1 MTLRRAAGAC
11 GLLLMAWGAWLLVR
25 QPEPWRIALWLAGA
39 VAVHDGLVAPLVF
52 AVGSLAAAAGL
63 RLRGVPRAALIVA
76 GSLTAIALPPLLRPG
91 AAANPTAL
99 PLDYL
104 RNWLL
109 TMAAIAVLTL
119 LYLGARAVRRRAGR
133 SAPQVDEV
141 PPRRLP

>member
-1 MTLRRAAGAC
+1 MRSRYVLGAL
-11 GLLLMAWGAWLLVR
+11 GLALMAWGGLLLVR

-39 VAVHDGLVAPLVF
+39 VVVHDGFVAPLVC
-52 AVGSLAAAAGL
+52 AIAALTAAAGL

-91 AAANPTAL
+91 GAANATVL

-119 LYLGARAVRRRAGR
+119 LYTGTRAALRRA
-133 SAPQVDEV
+133 A
-141 PPRRLP
+141 RRH

>member
-1 MTLRRAAGAC
+1 MTFRHVLGGC
-11 GLLLMAWGAWLLVR
+11 GVLVAAWGGRLLVQ
-25 QPEPWRIALWLAGA
+25 QPEPWRIVLWLGGA
-39 VAVHDGLVAPLVF
+39 IVVHDGIVAPLV
-52 AVGSLAAAAGL
+52 LAIAALTAAMGV

-91 AAANPTAL
+91 TPANPTAL

-119 LYLGARAVRRRAGR
+119 AYTGARALLRRGGR
-133 SAPQVDEV
+133 RS
-141 PPRRLP
+141 